1 MAKHS
6 HYSHDARSF
15 PRPFRDDLDLRL
27 FLDEL
32 GDLDIGQRCTWPECR
47 EPQWVG
53 PVCFVHGVEIYG
65 HVRTTLS
72 AQNEQILAELVEQ
85 DIPREMASGP
95 GSPLYPA
102 EQFVYYLMVGPATVK
117 IGTTTNL
124 RRRIMEL
131 RSELQYV
138 VAIERGG
145 SGIEH
150 RRHQEFAAERI
161 GRREDFRLT
170 ERLKQHIEALQP
182 QRDELIALAT
192 P

>member
-32 GDLDIGQRCTWPECR
+32 DDLDIGQRCTWPECR
-47 EPQWVG
+47 ERQWVG
-53 PVCFVHGVEIYG
+53 PVCFAHGVEIYG
-65 HVRTTLS
+65 HVRGALA
-72 AQNEQILAELVEQ
+72 AQNERILAELDSQ
-85 DIPREMASGP
+85 DIPTRMATGP

-145 SGIEH
+145 SGTEN
-150 RRHQEFAAERI
+150 RRHREFATERI

-170 ERLKQHIEALQP
+170 DRLKRHIEALQP
-182 QRDELIALAT
+182 QRDELIALAA

>member
-32 GDLDIGQRCTWPECR
+32 DDLDIGQRCTWPECR
-47 EPQWVG
+47 ERQWVG
-53 PVCFVHGVEIYG
+53 PVCFAHGVEIYG
-65 HVRTTLS
+65 HVRGALA
-72 AQNEQILAELVEQ
+72 AQNERILAELDSQ
-85 DIPREMASGP
+85 DIPTRMATGP

-145 SGIEH
+145 SGTEN
-150 RRHQEFAAERI
+150 RRHREFATERI

-170 ERLKQHIEALQP
+170 KRLKQHIEALQP
-182 QRDELIALAT
+182 QRDELIALAA